1 MNVHVFY
8 EALQNAL
15 GHNLL
20 QILGGLLVLVV
31 GWLLAVLARAGV
43 HRLLSLLRVNSR
55 VSESAASPVD
65 LESPIASGVFWL
77 VLLVTLVAV
86 LNALNLSY
94 VSAPF
99 ADLLAGITGYLPNL
113 LAGMVLIVVTWLV
126 ATFLRALVKR
136 LLAATTLDERLSAEA
151 GMRPMSQTAGDVLFW
166 LVILFFLPAILSA
179 FSLYGVLEPV
189 RGMLSK
195 VLDMVP
201 NVFAAAVVGLVGW
214 LVARVLRGLVTNL
227 LSAAG
232 ADTINE
238 RVGLDPAIK
247 LSRLLGT
254 IVFILVFVP
263 SLIAALDALRIEA
276 ISEPAANM
284 LAQILDAVPAI
295 VAAAVILLLTWYVAK
310 FAGELVARL
319 LESAGFDSLPAKLGV
334 AHALSGNTSPSR
346 LASFLVKFFAML
358 FASVEAASQLGF
370 YQVSDVV
377 ATFISFGG
385 DVLLGGAILV
395 VGFWLSGVTYRA
407 IVKASPD
414 RSTLI
419 ANVARFAIIGLVV
432 AMGLRAMGI
441 ANEIV
446 QLAFG
451 LTLGAVTVA
460 VALAFG
466 LGGREAA
473 GRLANRWVSRL
484 ERNADEAHAMDAGSH
499 AASTTTAVVPS
510 VEAGTAIPLP
520 PSDDGSPR

>member
-227 LSAAG
+227 LS
-232 ADTINE
+232 
-238 RVGLDPAIK
+238 L
-247 LSRLLGT
+247 
-254 IVFILVFVP
+254 
-263 SLIAALDALRIEA
+263 SLIHI
-276 ISEPAANM
+276 
-284 LAQILDAVPAI
+284 
-295 VAAAVILLLTWYVAK
+295 
-310 FAGELVARL
+310 
-319 LESAGFDSLPAKLGV
+319 
-334 AHALSGNTSPSR
+334 
-346 LASFLVKFFAML
+346 
-358 FASVEAASQLGF
+358 
-370 YQVSDVV
+370 
-377 ATFISFGG
+377 
-385 DVLLGGAILV
+385 
-395 VGFWLSGVTYRA
+395 
-407 IVKASPD
+407 
-414 RSTLI
+414 
-419 ANVARFAIIGLVV
+419 
-432 AMGLRAMGI
+432 
-441 ANEIV
+441 
-446 QLAFG
+446 
-451 LTLGAVTVA
+451 
-460 VALAFG
+460 
-466 LGGREAA
+466 
-473 GRLANRWVSRL
+473 
-484 ERNADEAHAMDAGSH
+484 
-499 AASTTTAVVPS
+499 
-510 VEAGTAIPLP
+510 
-520 PSDDGSPR
+520 